1 MEGTIVVALITV
13 TGTIVNTIVNA
24 LISKKT
30 NKKIDTVNE
39 LNKKLDFMRQE
50 SKQDMKKHTVDAD
63 KTYLINF
70 LSDLENG
77 VKKTDVQIKRT
88 YEIYERYTKNGGN
101 SYVHDKWE
109 EVRNKG
115 LL

>member
-1 MEGTIVVALITV
+1 MGDTIIVAIITVVGTIA
-13 TGTIVNTIVNA
+13 NT

-30 NKKIDTVNE
+30 NKKIENINDIN
-39 LNKKLDFMRQE
+39 NKLDFMRKE
-50 SKQDMKKHTVDAD
+50 SKEDMLKHTIDAD

-70 LSDLENG
+70 FSDLENG
-77 VKKTDVQIKRT
+77 VPKTEVQIKRT
-88 YEIYERYTKNGGN
+88 YEIYERYVKNGGN

-109 EVRNKG
+109 EVKKLG

>member
-1 MEGTIVVALITV
+1 MESTIIVAFITALGTIINTV
-13 TGTIVNTIVNA
+13 
-24 LISKKT
+24 ISKKT
-30 NKKIDTVNE
+30 NKKINNIDDINR
-39 LNKKLDFMRQE
+39 KLDFMRNE
-50 SKQDMKKHTVDAD
+50 SKKDMLEHTIDAD

-77 VKKTDVQIKRT
+77 VPKTEVQIKRT
-88 YEIYERYTKNGGN
+88 YEIYERYVNNGGN

-109 EVRNKG
+109 EVKKKG

>member
-1 MEGTIVVALITV
+1 MESTIIVALIT
-13 TGTIVNTIVNA
+13 TAGAIINTV
-24 LISKKT
+24 ISKKT
-30 NKKIDTVNE
+30 NKKIKNIDDI
-39 LNKKLDFMRQE
+39 NKKLDFMRKE
-50 SKQDMKKHTVDAD
+50 SKKDMLEHTIDAD

-77 VKKTDVQIKRT
+77 VPKTEVQIKRT
-88 YEIYERYTKNGGN
+88 YEIYERYVKNGGN

-109 EVRNKG
+109 EVKNLG

>member
-1 MEGTIVVALITV
+1 MGDTIFVAIITVVGTIA
-13 TGTIVNTIVNA
+13 NT

-30 NKKIDTVNE
+30 NKKIENINDIN
-39 LNKKLDFMRQE
+39 NKLDFMRKE
-50 SKQDMKKHTVDAD
+50 SKEDMLKHTVDAD

-77 VKKTDVQIKRT
+77 VPKTEVQIKRT
-88 YEIYERYTKNGGN
+88 YEIYERYVNNGGN

-109 EVRNKG
+109 EVKKLG

>member
-1 MEGTIVVALITV
+1 
-13 TGTIVNTIVNA
+13 
-24 LISKKT
+24 
-30 NKKIDTVNE
+30 
-39 LNKKLDFMRQE
+39 
-50 SKQDMKKHTVDAD
+50 MKEHILDAD

-77 VKKTDVQIKRT
+77 IKKTEIQIKHA

-101 SYVHDKWE
+101 SYVHDKWDE
-109 EVRNKG
+109 CKNKG